1 MYRLDSPELT
11 EALRAY
17 DDTDD
22 ELSELWRA
30 LDDDQSR
37 LDKLEDDYY
46 VNGVLT
52 DERRFTRLHTQLEAK
67 LADTRKTL
75 DRAQQRHGRGQLPS
89 GDEARAAWD
98 DRGLEWRHQLI
109 KKVVT
114 TIIVGPGRRG
124 YNQFDPDRLKKPY
137 GIPVARV
144 TER

>member
-1 MYRLDSPELT
+1 VRSGSKSRCCTASTPPELT

-17 DDTDD
+17 GDTDD

-67 LADTRKTL
+67 LANTRKTL
-75 DRAQQRHGRGQLPS
+75 DRAT
-89 GDEARAAWD
+89 ART
-98 DRGLEWRHQLI
+98 RSTPLR
-109 KKVVT
+109 
-114 TIIVGPGRRG
+114 
-124 YNQFDPDRLKKPY
+124 
-137 GIPVARV
+137 
-144 TER
+144 